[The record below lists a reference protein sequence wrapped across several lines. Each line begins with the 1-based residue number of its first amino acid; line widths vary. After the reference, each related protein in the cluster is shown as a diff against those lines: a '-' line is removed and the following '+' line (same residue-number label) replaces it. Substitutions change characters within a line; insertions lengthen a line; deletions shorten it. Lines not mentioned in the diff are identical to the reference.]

1 MRLYTAAKILMAG
14 HDALSQVHLPGGSNV
29 MNLDRETIA
38 SALVG
43 TGGAWLIGSAVLN
56 GRSGRWNRAQVKGL
70 LFAGTGFIMSAA
82 AARWLQHWG
91 NGGIAVSL
99 VGTLFAMRGMFI
111 LMRERAARRAED
123 KPPRSK

>member
-1 MRLYTAAKILMAG
+1 M
-14 HDALSQVHLPGGSNV
+14 D
-29 MNLDRETIA
+29 LDRETIA

-56 GRSGRWNRAQVKGL
+56 GRTGGWNRAQVRGL

-99 VGTLFAMRGMFI
+99 VGTLFAMRGMYM
-111 LMRERAARRAED
+111 LLRERAARRAAE
-123 KPPRSK
+123 KPPQGK

>member
-1 MRLYTAAKILMAG
+1 M
-14 HDALSQVHLPGGSNV
+14 D
-29 MNLDRETIA
+29 LDRETIA

-43 TGGAWLIGSAVLN
+43 TGGAWLIGSAVVN
-56 GRSGRWNRAQVKGL
+56 GRSSGWNRAQVKGL

-99 VGTLFAMRGMFI
+99 VGTLFAMRGMYM
-111 LMRERAARRAED
+111 LVRERAARRAAD
-123 KPPRSK
+123 KPPGGK

>member
-1 MRLYTAAKILMAG
+1 MA
-14 HDALSQVHLPGGSNV
+14 
-29 MNLDRETIA
+29 LDRDTIA

-56 GRSGRWNRAQVKGL
+56 ARSYGWNRAQVKGL

-99 VGTLFAMRGMFI
+99 VGTLFAMRGMYM
-111 LMRERAARRAED
+111 LVRERAARRAAE
-123 KPPRSK
+123 KPPGSK